1 MNELTIGNR
10 RYCILAAEKHGVWS
24 AHAERLDTGDPF
36 GVQQTAATEA
46 EAVERVARWLDWQSQ
61 HAAALEAL
69 QHAERAYHRAI
80 AGSAFASPTEG
91 PAPVGIQKQSLQQ
104 VEAARLRLDEVREGR
119 PE

>member
-1 MNELTIGNR
+1 MNEITIGNS
-10 RYCILAAEKHGVWS
+10 RYRIVAAEKHGVWS

-36 GVQQTAATEA
+36 GVEQTAATEA
-46 EAVERVARWLDWQSQ
+46 DAIERVARWLDWQSE

-69 QHAERAYHRAI
+69 QDAERAYHRAI

-91 PAPVGIQKQSLQQ
+91 PTPIEIQKESLQQ
-104 VEAARLRLDEVREGR
+104 VEAARLRLDEVRERR